1 MILANALMLYG
12 GNLRQ
17 AQGLFAAFAVNT
29 DDRPRR
35 ESSSPQTYQ
44 YRMAGKEKA
53 LNEHD
58 LLGLLEDVF
67 HEAPPEKDPYLREF
81 GSEAKGYVRA
91 GLNLCRMS
99 VWAKEDRVEAKKH
112 LDAAIGKL
120 PPEFGRAVE
129 ARAGEW
135 WKVSWA

>member
-29 DDRPRR
+29 DDRPRI
-35 ESSSPQTYQ
+35 EFSSPQSYQ
-44 YRMAGKEKA
+44 YRMAGTEKA
-53 LNEHD
+53 LTEHD

-135 WKVSWA
+135 